1 MSHSYKYI
9 AIDRNGK
16 RLRGRLDAANEPE
29 LESRVQSMGLSLI
42 TCQMEKRARVF
53 FGRRRITRREII
65 SFCFDMEQLTR
76 AGVPILEGL
85 GDIRGSMDNPG
96 LKEIISGMISAI
108 EAGKTLSEAMSE
120 FSQMF
125 DEVFIN
131 LIRAGEQSGDLTA
144 VFRNLTESFKWQ
156 DELAAHTKKIVMYP
170 AFVGAVVLGVVFFL
184 MIYLVPQLVS
194 FIGNMGEELPLHT
207 RLLVNLSDFIISY
220 WAVILFG
227 PMLFFIMLRIL
238 AKRSARVRYH
248 IDAFKLRLWIIGP
261 ILRKIILSRF
271 ATYFALLYASGVTV
285 LASMKITRD
294 ISGNKVIAQ
303 ALGEAEKHISE
314 GKSMSDGIA
323 SVNLFP
329 PLVLR
334 MLKVGEETG
343 GIDEALRN
351 VSYFYNRDV
360 KESIDRLQS
369 MIEPA
374 MTVFLG
380 LILGWVMLSVLGPIY
395 EIIGNI
401 SN

>member
-1 MSHSYKYI
+1 MSVLYKYT
-9 AIDRNGK
+9 AIDGNGK
-16 RLRGRLDAANEPE
+16 RVRGRLDAANEPE
-29 LESRVQSMGLSLI
+29 LESRVQSMGLELI
-42 TCQMEKRARVF
+42 TCESEKRGSRYLR
-53 FGRRRITRREII
+53 GRRVTRRDII

-85 GDIRGSMDNPG
+85 GDIRDSMDNPRF
-96 LKEIISGMISAI
+96 KEIVSGMISAI
-108 EAGKTLSEAMSE
+108 EAGKTLSEAMAE
-120 FSQMF
+120 FPQMF

-131 LIRAGEQSGDLTA
+131 LIRAGEQSGDLSA
-144 VFRNLTESFKWQ
+144 VFRNLTVSFKWQ
-156 DELAAHTKKIVMYP
+156 DELAAQTKKIVMYP
-170 AFVGAVVLGVVFFL
+170 AFVGTVVLGVIFFL

-207 RLLVNLSDFIISY
+207 RLLVFLSSVFTEY
-220 WAVILFG
+220 WAVLLG
-227 PMLFFIMLRIL
+227 APVAAFITIKIL
-238 AKRSARVRYH
+238 AQRSARVRYH
-248 IDAFKLRLWIIGP
+248 IDAFKLRLWVIGP

-285 LASMKITRD
+285 LASMKITQD

-303 ALGEAEKHISE
+303 ALGQAEKHISE
-314 GKSMSDGIA
+314 GKSMSEGIA
-323 SVNLFP
+323 AVGLFP

-374 MTVFLG
+374 MTVVLG

-395 EIIGNI
+395 DII
-401 SN
+401 SNIRD